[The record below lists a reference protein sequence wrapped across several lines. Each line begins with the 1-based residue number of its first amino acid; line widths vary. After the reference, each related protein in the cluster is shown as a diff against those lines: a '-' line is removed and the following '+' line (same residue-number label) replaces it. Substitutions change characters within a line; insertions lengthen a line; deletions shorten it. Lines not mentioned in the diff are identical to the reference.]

1 MKKDINFHIAEH
13 VQVVAVQ
20 EWDEDFLAKSWNVYL
35 VNNASEII
43 ETVLVVT
50 RGQSDDRKTATLR
63 YNLGNMEA
71 QSAKKVEFILEEVL
85 SFINEYMVTYFS
97 EDKLHEKRFVFE
109 AHQIS
114 EKNTETVTVLDKEGV
129 VAK

>member
-13 VQVVAVQ
+13 VQVVAVL
-20 EWDEDFLAKSWNVYL
+20 EWDADFLSKNWNIYL
-35 VNNASEII
+35 VNNAATEI

-50 RGQSDDRKTATLR
+50 RGQSEDRKTATLR
-63 YNLGNMEA
+63 YNLGNM
-71 QSAKKVEFILEEVL
+71 QPHTAKKIEFILEEVL
-85 SFINEYMVTYFS
+85 SFTNEYMVTYFS

-114 EKNTETVTVLDKEGV
+114 EQNTKPIAILDAEGV
-129 VAK
+129 LAK